1 MKRIYVY
8 YEGVPFT
15 IAGRELSDVKDE
27 IERALATGAPHWLK
41 VNHGEGTLRQTELL
55 IAPGIGIAVTPIDPA
70 AEEPLST
77 ERVALPG
84 DG

>member
-1 MKRIYVY
+1 MKRIHIHYD
-8 YEGVPFT
+8 GIRFT
-15 IAGRELSDVKDE
+15 VADREVAELKAE
-27 IERALATGAPHWLK
+27 IESALAGDSPYWLR
-41 VNHGEGTLRQTELL
+41 VNHGEGTLRETELL